1 MKGRGDGHV
10 KRGVATRK
18 EGMRER
24 IKIKGGGR
32 QQNGEI
38 RRRGE
43 TTRERNWKE

>member
-1 MKGRGDGHV
+1 MKCERERGR
-10 KRGVATRK
+10 TCNK

-24 IKIKGGGR
+24 IKRKGGGK
-32 QQNGEI
+32 QENGEI